1 MIISK
6 KLDTVSIRL
15 IVRILLTLFTA
26 VTLVSCSGS
35 SDDKVLPTDEN
46 SGGAQIDS
54 AAITIFTVIGD
65 VPYTIEQKEGLVNLI
80 DAHNAKSKSEF
91 VVHVGDIKPGGDVC
105 DESVYEEVS
114 GLLRKFESPTFIIL
128 GDNEFNDCDNPEDGL
143 ALWKTY
149 FLNFN
154 TNWNFPYVVEN
165 QEERPENFAWV
176 ENRVLFLGL
185 NLVGSSVHDQM
196 EWDNRL
202 ADDAEWI
209 EQQFELQ
216 KDNIEVAV
224 LFGHANMT
232 ELNPEKF
239 EPFTNRFRKASVVLD
254 KPVLYMQ
261 GDGHFWFENKPW
273 PEQNIVRVQIEG
285 GANAVQVTVNPNLE
299 NPFNF
304 DREFLN

>member
-1 MIISK
+1 MILFK
-6 KLDTVSIRL
+6 RLEHVSIYSL
-15 IVRILLTLFTA
+15 SSTLVTIFLA
-26 VTLVSCSGS
+26 VTVVGCSGS

-46 SGGAQIDS
+46 GGGAQIDS
-54 AAITIFTVIGD
+54 IAITQFTVIGD
-65 VPYTIEQKEGLVNLI
+65 VPYNAEQKEGLIALI
-80 DAHNAKSKSEF
+80 DVHNAKSKSEF

-105 DESVYEEVS
+105 DESVYEEVNRI
-114 GLLRKFESPTFIIL
+114 LRKFESPTFIIL
-128 GDNEFNDCDNPEDGL
+128 GDNEFNDCDIPEDGL
-143 ALWKTY
+143 ALWRTY
-149 FLNFN
+149 FLDFHN
-154 TNWNFPYVVEN
+154 NWNFLYAVEN

-196 EWDNRL
+196 EWHNRL
-202 ADDAEWI
+202 ADDAEWV
-209 EQQFELQ
+209 EQQFEQQ
-216 KDNIEVAV
+216 KDSIEVAV

-239 EPFTNRFRKASVVLD
+239 EPFTERFRKASVVLD
-254 KPVLYMQ
+254 KPVLYLQ

-273 PEQNIVRVQIEG
+273 PEKNIVRVQIEG
-285 GANAVQVTVNPNLE
+285 GANAVQVTINPNLE